1 MRNVIY
7 SCLSK
12 SDPYYVDYLR
22 IFEEEADNYKKQFK
36 IDGVL
41 SDVERKFMDFI
52 IKSYEVS
59 GETPSLDLFV
69 KMFSEYPVED
79 DLRIAEEIGINDFRV
94 YIFNLIDKRVNK
106 YIANRLDELNAKVKS
121 DGITDDI
128 AQEFTKLTSLSN
140 RNKAKDINIEIDS
153 KQEYDNKKLRPVGL
167 VTGIPEIDD
176 KIGGMSP
183 GTVTTIAGFTS
194 QYKCVSENERV
205 YTNRGLLTMKEIYNI
220 GVHSD
225 LMVQSEFGMRKLVA
239 VHDEGIKNS
248 YIVYIGGIPIETSPV
263 HRFRVLTDNGLEWVE
278 AQNLKC
284 GDRIV
289 QSLKEST
296 HDGLHDSSRFW
307 RLMGQ
312 LYGDGG
318 CINANSLISSGN
330 TIFLCGALENLK
342 FMDSESLFDEF
353 FSNYYLTIS
362 EPRKVGYK
370 KQFMLRASLNNAFRL
385 ELSKFVGKNS
395 KTKVF
400 PVELFSKDI
409 SCWKS
414 FILGLYET
422 DGCCGTNL
430 GFTMS
435 NKSFLLGVSRL
446 LSAMGISSCLYEVK
460 SSDSYHLAI
469 SGNRSKNRFNDII
482 SSCETKVSG
491 VKYLDESKDSS
502 KGFPTRDEFVAHRLT
517 YTRDDYKFFGSF
529 THKDRLTSFD
539 KIKKVCENYDEFRH
553 SEYFNEILD
562 AELTWNTVTDIEQS
576 ECYMYDL
583 TVEGSPTYCLNGYVT
598 HNTTMSLNIAHL
610 NAYELGYN
618 ICYLS
623 LETPKEDINWNLLSC
638 HSYSTKFQRYN
649 FVSHAKMRWGTMTA
663 DEEDFIFNEVEPDLK
678 NDYIDDEGNTRK
690 RGKVI
695 ILDESDFKTFSF
707 GEISSVIEKVD
718 DKLGGK
724 LDCVIVDYIQL
735 CKFSGQGVTYDANSQ
750 INSYVTF
757 FRRLAQ
763 NFKKEIK
770 EDGTEEVRQLTMIL
784 LAQINRSSWQ
794 KASRNDGRY
803 DITCLADAN
812 ELERGSAR
820 VFTTYTSEDLKARK
834 SAQVQILKNRAG
846 QTMYDPVTVYAD
858 GEAYVFMSEDGMNSS
873 FGGDGLA
880 SVESAFASMDDSF
893 DFL

>member
-79 DLRIAEEIGINDFRV
+79 DLRVAEEIGINDFRV

-205 YTNRGLLTMKEIYNI
+205 YTNRGLLTMKEIYHI

-239 VHDEGIKNS
+239 VHDEGVKNS
-248 YIVYIGGIPIETSPV
+248 YIIYIGGIPIETSPV
-263 HRFRVLTDNGLEWVE
+263 HRFRVLTDGGLEWVE

-284 GDRIV
+284 GDRVV
-289 QSLKEST
+289 QSLKYC
-296 HDGLHDSSRFW
+296 HHDSGGNAEHWKHEAELIARTRKEFDDNLFTESIVCWKAFIRELF
-307 RLMGQ
+307 RHIGYVIENGKTF
-312 LYGDGG
+312 LY
-318 CINANSLISSGN
+318 
-330 TIFLCGALENLK
+330 
-342 FMDSESLFDEF
+342 F
-353 FSNYYLTIS
+353 FSD
-362 EPRKVGYK
+362 
-370 KQFMLRASLNNAFRL
+370 
-385 ELSKFVGKNS
+385 
-395 KTKVF
+395 TKAY
-400 PVELFSKDI
+400 S
-409 SCWKS
+409 
-414 FILGLYET
+414 
-422 DGCCGTNL
+422 
-430 GFTMS
+430 
-435 NKSFLLGVSRL
+435 VSRL
-446 LSAMGISSCLYEVK
+446 LSAMGISTVFVNSKLFIKGSISLQRFIDVVGIHTYNEVVHFVRL
-460 SSDSYHLAI
+460 SELSDEYIRDNELVTI
-469 SGNRSKNRFNDII
+469 RNKDFD
-482 SSCETKVSG
+482 EY
-491 VKYLDESKDSS
+491 KY
-502 KGFPTRDEFVAHRLT
+502 
-517 YTRDDYKFFGSF
+517 
-529 THKDRLTSFD
+529 
-539 KIKKVCENYDEFRH
+539 
-553 SEYFNEILD
+553 

-583 TVEGSPTYCLNGYVT
+583 TVDGSPTYCLNGYVT

-678 NDYIDDEGNTRK
+678 NDYIDDDGNTRK

>member
-69 KMFSEYPVED
+69 KMFSDYPVED
-79 DLRIAEEIGINDFRV
+79 DLRVAEEIGINDFRV

-220 GVHSD
+220 GVHSG
-225 LMVQSEFGMRKLVA
+225 LMVQSEFGMRELVA
-239 VHDEGIKNS
+239 VHDEGVKNS
-248 YIVYIGGIPIETSPV
+248 YIIYIGGIPIETSPV

-289 QSLKEST
+289 QSLKKYT
-296 HDGLHDSSRFW
+296 HDGCRGNESYW
-307 RLMGQ
+307 VGK
-312 LYGDGG
+312 
-318 CINANSLISSGN
+318 AKLIAR
-330 TIFLCGALENLK
+330 TRECFDDTL
-342 FMDSESLFDEF
+342 FTESL
-353 FSNYYLTIS
+353 NCW
-362 EPRKVGYK
+362 K
-370 KQFMLRASLNNAFRL
+370 AFI
-385 ELSKFVGKNS
+385 G
-395 KTKVF
+395 
-400 PVELFSKDI
+400 ELFRHIGYVIRGGKT
-409 SCWKS
+409 
-414 FILGLYET
+414 FMY
-422 DGCCGTNL
+422 
-430 GFTMS
+430 
-435 NKSFLLGVSRL
+435 FLNDKKAYSVSRL
-446 LSAMGISSCLYEVK
+446 LSAIGISTVFVNSKLFIKGSVSLQHFINVVGADTYSEVANNL
-460 SSDSYHLAI
+460 SLSEMHDEDL
-469 SGNRSKNRFNDII
+469 GNSEFIPI
-482 SSCETKVSG
+482 
-491 VKYLDESKDSS
+491 SKD
-502 KGFPTRDEFVAHRLT
+502 DIYE
-517 YTRDDYKFFGSF
+517 FFGS
-529 THKDRLTSFD
+529 
-539 KIKKVCENYDEFRH
+539 
-553 SEYFNEILD
+553 
-562 AELTWNTVTDIEQS
+562 ELIWNTVTDIEQS

-583 TVEGSPTYCLNGYVT
+583 TVDGSPTYCLNGYVT

>member
-1 MRNVIY
+1 
-7 SCLSK
+7 
-12 SDPYYVDYLR
+12 VDYLR

-79 DLRIAEEIGINDFRV
+79 DLRVAEEIGINDFRV

-205 YTNRGLLTMKEIYNI
+205 YTNRGLLTMKEIYHI

-239 VHDEGIKNS
+239 VHDEGVKNS
-248 YIVYIGGIPIETSPV
+248 YIIYIGGIPIETSPV
-263 HRFRVLTDNGLEWVE
+263 HRFRVLTDGGLEWVE

-284 GDRIV
+284 GDRVV
-289 QSLKEST
+289 QSLKYC
-296 HDGLHDSSRFW
+296 HHDSGGNAEHWKHEAELIARTRKEFDDNLFTESIVCWKAFIRELF
-307 RLMGQ
+307 RHIGYVIENGKTF
-312 LYGDGG
+312 LY
-318 CINANSLISSGN
+318 
-330 TIFLCGALENLK
+330 
-342 FMDSESLFDEF
+342 F
-353 FSNYYLTIS
+353 FSD
-362 EPRKVGYK
+362 
-370 KQFMLRASLNNAFRL
+370 
-385 ELSKFVGKNS
+385 
-395 KTKVF
+395 TKAY
-400 PVELFSKDI
+400 S
-409 SCWKS
+409 
-414 FILGLYET
+414 
-422 DGCCGTNL
+422 
-430 GFTMS
+430 
-435 NKSFLLGVSRL
+435 VSRL
-446 LSAMGISSCLYEVK
+446 LSAMGISTVFVNSKLFIKGSISLQRFIDVVGIHTYNEVVHFVRL
-460 SSDSYHLAI
+460 SELSDEYIGDNELVTI
-469 SGNRSKNRFNDII
+469 RNKDFD
-482 SSCETKVSG
+482 EY
-491 VKYLDESKDSS
+491 KY
-502 KGFPTRDEFVAHRLT
+502 
-517 YTRDDYKFFGSF
+517 
-529 THKDRLTSFD
+529 
-539 KIKKVCENYDEFRH
+539 
-553 SEYFNEILD
+553 

-583 TVEGSPTYCLNGYVT
+583 TVDGSPTYCLNGYVT

>member
-79 DLRIAEEIGINDFRV
+79 DLRVAEEIGINDFRV

-289 QSLKEST
+289 QSLKKYT
-296 HDGLHDSSRFW
+296 HDG
-307 RLMGQ
+307 
-312 LYGDGG
+312 Y
-318 CINANSLISSGN
+318 
-330 TIFLCGALENLK
+330 CG
-342 FMDSESLFDEF
+342 SESYWEGKAKLIARTQECFDDTLFTEDLNCWKAF
-353 FSNYYLTIS
+353 IS
-362 EPRKVGYK
+362 ELFRHKGYVIKGGKTFMYFLNDK
-370 KQFMLRASLNNAFRL
+370 KAYS
-385 ELSKFVGKNS
+385 
-395 KTKVF
+395 
-400 PVELFSKDI
+400 
-409 SCWKS
+409 
-414 FILGLYET
+414 
-422 DGCCGTNL
+422 
-430 GFTMS
+430 
-435 NKSFLLGVSRL
+435 VSRL
-446 LSAMGISSCLYEVK
+446 LSAIGISTVFVNRKLFIKGSVSLQHFINVVGSDTYSEVANNL
-460 SSDSYHLAI
+460 SLSEMHDEDLGNSEFIPI
-469 SGNRSKNRFNDII
+469 S
-482 SSCETKVSG
+482 
-491 VKYLDESKDSS
+491 
-502 KGFPTRDEFVAHRLT
+502 
-517 YTRDDYKFFGSF
+517 RDDIYEFFGS
-529 THKDRLTSFD
+529 
-539 KIKKVCENYDEFRH
+539 
-553 SEYFNEILD
+553 
-562 AELTWNTVTDIEQS
+562 ELTWNVVTDIEQS

-583 TVEGSPTYCLNGYVT
+583 TVDGSPTYCLNGYVT

-663 DEEDFIFNEVEPDLK
+663 DEEDFIFNEVEPDFK

>member
-79 DLRIAEEIGINDFRV
+79 DLRVAEEIGINDFRV

-220 GVHSD
+220 GVHSG
-225 LMVQSEFGMRKLVA
+225 LMVQSEFGMRELVA
-239 VHDEGIKNS
+239 VHDEGVKNS
-248 YIVYIGGIPIETSPV
+248 YIIYIGGIPVETSPV

-284 GDRIV
+284 GDRVV
-289 QSLKEST
+289 QSLKYCH
-296 HDGLHDSSRFW
+296 HDG
-307 RLMGQ
+307 
-312 LYGDGG
+312 GG
-318 CINANSLISSGN
+318 NIEHWKHEAELIAR
-330 TIFLCGALENLK
+330 TRKEFDDNL
-342 FMDSESLFDEF
+342 FTESLVCWKAFIGELFRHIGYVIENGKTFMYF
-353 FSNYYLTIS
+353 FSD
-362 EPRKVGYK
+362 K
-370 KQFMLRASLNNAFRL
+370 KAYS
-385 ELSKFVGKNS
+385 
-395 KTKVF
+395 
-400 PVELFSKDI
+400 
-409 SCWKS
+409 
-414 FILGLYET
+414 
-422 DGCCGTNL
+422 
-430 GFTMS
+430 
-435 NKSFLLGVSRL
+435 VSRL
-446 LSAMGISSCLYEVK
+446 LSAMGISTVFVNSKLFIKGSVSLQRFIDVVGIHTYNEVVHFVRL
-460 SSDSYHLAI
+460 SELDDEYIGDNELVAI
-469 SGNRSKNRFNDII
+469 CNKDFD
-482 SSCETKVSG
+482 EY
-491 VKYLDESKDSS
+491 KY
-502 KGFPTRDEFVAHRLT
+502 
-517 YTRDDYKFFGSF
+517 
-529 THKDRLTSFD
+529 
-539 KIKKVCENYDEFRH
+539 
-553 SEYFNEILD
+553 

>member
-194 QYKCVSENERV
+194 QYKCVSESERV

-289 QSLKEST
+289 QSLKKST
-296 HDGLHDSSRFW
+296 HSGYRGNETYW
-307 RLMGQ
+307 VGK
-312 LYGDGG
+312 
-318 CINANSLISSGN
+318 AELIAR
-330 TIFLCGALENLK
+330 TQEYFDETL
-342 FMDSESLFDEF
+342 FTESLNCWTAF
-353 FSNYYLTIS
+353 IS
-362 EPRKVGYK
+362 ELFRHVGYVIKGGKTFMYFLNDK
-370 KQFMLRASLNNAFRL
+370 KAYS
-385 ELSKFVGKNS
+385 
-395 KTKVF
+395 
-400 PVELFSKDI
+400 
-409 SCWKS
+409 
-414 FILGLYET
+414 
-422 DGCCGTNL
+422 
-430 GFTMS
+430 
-435 NKSFLLGVSRL
+435 VSRL
-446 LSAMGISSCLYEVK
+446 LSALGISTVFVNSKLFIKGSVSLQHFINVVGADTYSEVANIR
-460 SSDSYHLAI
+460 SSSEMDDEDL
-469 SGNRSKNRFNDII
+469 GNSEFIPI
-482 SSCETKVSG
+482 
-491 VKYLDESKDSS
+491 SKD
-502 KGFPTRDEFVAHRLT
+502 DIYE
-517 YTRDDYKFFGSF
+517 FFGS
-529 THKDRLTSFD
+529 
-539 KIKKVCENYDEFRH
+539 
-553 SEYFNEILD
+553 
-562 AELTWNTVTDIEQS
+562 ELTWNTVTDIEQS

-583 TVEGSPTYCLNGYVT
+583 TVDGSPTYCLNGYVT

>member
-1 MRNVIY
+1 
-7 SCLSK
+7 
-12 SDPYYVDYLR
+12 
-22 IFEEEADNYKKQFK
+22 
-36 IDGVL
+36 
-41 SDVERKFMDFI
+41 
-52 IKSYEVS
+52 
-59 GETPSLDLFV
+59 
-69 KMFSEYPVED
+69 
-79 DLRIAEEIGINDFRV
+79 
-94 YIFNLIDKRVNK
+94 
-106 YIANRLDELNAKVKS
+106 
-121 DGITDDI
+121 
-128 AQEFTKLTSLSN
+128 
-140 RNKAKDINIEIDS
+140 
-153 KQEYDNKKLRPVGL
+153 
-167 VTGIPEIDD
+167 
-176 KIGGMSP
+176 MSP

-194 QYKCVSENERV
+194 QYK
-205 YTNRGLLTMKEIYNI
+205 
-220 GVHSD
+220 
-225 LMVQSEFGMRKLVA
+225 
-239 VHDEGIKNS
+239 
-248 YIVYIGGIPIETSPV
+248 
-263 HRFRVLTDNGLEWVE
+263 
-278 AQNLKC
+278 
-284 GDRIV
+284 
-289 QSLKEST
+289 
-296 HDGLHDSSRFW
+296 
-307 RLMGQ
+307 
-312 LYGDGG
+312 
-318 CINANSLISSGN
+318 
-330 TIFLCGALENLK
+330 
-342 FMDSESLFDEF
+342 
-353 FSNYYLTIS
+353 
-362 EPRKVGYK
+362 
-370 KQFMLRASLNNAFRL
+370 
-385 ELSKFVGKNS
+385 
-395 KTKVF
+395 
-400 PVELFSKDI
+400 
-409 SCWKS
+409 
-414 FILGLYET
+414 
-422 DGCCGTNL
+422 
-430 GFTMS
+430 
-435 NKSFLLGVSRL
+435 
-446 LSAMGISSCLYEVK
+446 
-460 SSDSYHLAI
+460 
-469 SGNRSKNRFNDII
+469 
-482 SSCETKVSG
+482 
-491 VKYLDESKDSS
+491 
-502 KGFPTRDEFVAHRLT
+502 
-517 YTRDDYKFFGSF
+517 
-529 THKDRLTSFD
+529 
-539 KIKKVCENYDEFRH
+539 
-553 SEYFNEILD
+553 
-562 AELTWNTVTDIEQS
+562 
-576 ECYMYDL
+576 
-583 TVEGSPTYCLNGYVT
+583 
-598 HNTTMSLNIAHL
+598 TTMSLNIAHL

>member
-79 DLRIAEEIGINDFRV
+79 DLRVAEEIGINDFRV

-225 LMVQSEFGMRKLVA
+225 LMVQSEYGMRKLVA
-239 VHDEGIKNS
+239 VHDEGVKNS
-248 YIVYIGGIPIETSPV
+248 YIIYIGGIPIETSPV

-284 GDRIV
+284 GDRVV
-289 QSLKEST
+289 QSLKYCH
-296 HDGLHDSSRFW
+296 HDG
-307 RLMGQ
+307 
-312 LYGDGG
+312 GG
-318 CINANSLISSGN
+318 NIEHWKHEAELIAR
-330 TIFLCGALENLK
+330 TRKEFDDNL
-342 FMDSESLFDEF
+342 FTESLVCW
-353 FSNYYLTIS
+353 
-362 EPRKVGYK
+362 K
-370 KQFMLRASLNNAFRL
+370 AFI
-385 ELSKFVGKNS
+385 G
-395 KTKVF
+395 
-400 PVELFSKDI
+400 ELFRHIGYVIKGG
-409 SCWKS
+409 KT
-414 FILGLYET
+414 FMY
-422 DGCCGTNL
+422 
-430 GFTMS
+430 
-435 NKSFLLGVSRL
+435 FLSDKKAYSVSRL
-446 LSAMGISSCLYEVK
+446 LSALGISTVFVNSKLFIKGSVSLQRFIDVVGIHTYNEVVHFVRL
-460 SSDSYHLAI
+460 SELDDEYIGDNELVAI
-469 SGNRSKNRFNDII
+469 CNKDFD
-482 SSCETKVSG
+482 EY
-491 VKYLDESKDSS
+491 KY
-502 KGFPTRDEFVAHRLT
+502 
-517 YTRDDYKFFGSF
+517 
-529 THKDRLTSFD
+529 
-539 KIKKVCENYDEFRH
+539 
-553 SEYFNEILD
+553 

>member
-239 VHDEGIKNS
+239 VHDEGVKNS
-248 YIVYIGGIPIETSPV
+248 YIIYIGGIPIETSPV

-289 QSLKEST
+289 QSLKKYT
-296 HDGLHDSSRFW
+296 HDGYRGNESYW
-307 RLMGQ
+307 VGK
-312 LYGDGG
+312 
-318 CINANSLISSGN
+318 AKLIAK
-330 TIFLCGALENLK
+330 TRECFDDTL
-342 FMDSESLFDEF
+342 FTESLNCWKAF
-353 FSNYYLTIS
+353 IS
-362 EPRKVGYK
+362 ELFRHIGYVIKGGKTFMYFLNDK
-370 KQFMLRASLNNAFRL
+370 KAYS
-385 ELSKFVGKNS
+385 
-395 KTKVF
+395 
-400 PVELFSKDI
+400 
-409 SCWKS
+409 
-414 FILGLYET
+414 
-422 DGCCGTNL
+422 
-430 GFTMS
+430 
-435 NKSFLLGVSRL
+435 VSRL
-446 LSAMGISSCLYEVK
+446 LSAIGISTVFVNSKLFIKGSVSLQHFINVVGLDTYSEVANNL
-460 SSDSYHLAI
+460 SLSEMNDEDL
-469 SGNRSKNRFNDII
+469 GNSEFIPI
-482 SSCETKVSG
+482 
-491 VKYLDESKDSS
+491 SKD
-502 KGFPTRDEFVAHRLT
+502 DIYE
-517 YTRDDYKFFGSF
+517 FFGS
-529 THKDRLTSFD
+529 
-539 KIKKVCENYDEFRH
+539 
-553 SEYFNEILD
+553 
-562 AELTWNTVTDIEQS
+562 ELTWNTVTDIEQS

-583 TVEGSPTYCLNGYVT
+583 TVDGSPTYCLNGYVT

>member
-22 IFEEEADNYKKQFK
+22 IFEEEADNYERQFK

-79 DLRIAEEIGINDFRV
+79 DLRVAEEIGINDFRV

-263 HRFRVLTDNGLEWVE
+263 HRFRVLTDDGLEWVE

-284 GDRIV
+284 GDRVV
-289 QSLKEST
+289 QSLKYC
-296 HDGLHDSSRFW
+296 HHDS
-307 RLMGQ
+307 
-312 LYGDGG
+312 GG
-318 CINANSLISSGN
+318 NAEHWKHEAELIAR
-330 TIFLCGALENLK
+330 TRKEFDDNL
-342 FMDSESLFDEF
+342 FTESLVCWKAFIGELFRHIGYVIENGKTFLYF
-353 FSNYYLTIS
+353 FSD
-362 EPRKVGYK
+362 
-370 KQFMLRASLNNAFRL
+370 
-385 ELSKFVGKNS
+385 
-395 KTKVF
+395 TKAY
-400 PVELFSKDI
+400 S
-409 SCWKS
+409 
-414 FILGLYET
+414 
-422 DGCCGTNL
+422 
-430 GFTMS
+430 
-435 NKSFLLGVSRL
+435 VSRL
-446 LSAMGISSCLYEVK
+446 LSAMGISTVFVNSKLFIKGSISLQRFIDVVGIHTYNEVVHFVRL
-460 SSDSYHLAI
+460 SELGDEYIGDNELVAI
-469 SGNRSKNRFNDII
+469 RNKDFD
-482 SSCETKVSG
+482 EY
-491 VKYLDESKDSS
+491 KY
-502 KGFPTRDEFVAHRLT
+502 
-517 YTRDDYKFFGSF
+517 
-529 THKDRLTSFD
+529 
-539 KIKKVCENYDEFRH
+539 
-553 SEYFNEILD
+553 

>member
-1 MRNVIY
+1 
-7 SCLSK
+7 
-12 SDPYYVDYLR
+12 VDYLR

-79 DLRIAEEIGINDFRV
+79 DLRVAEEIGINDFRV

-225 LMVQSEFGMRKLVA
+225 LMVQSEYGMRKLVA
-239 VHDEGIKNS
+239 VHDEGVKNS
-248 YIVYIGGIPIETSPV
+248 YIIYIGGIPIETSPV
-263 HRFRVLTDNGLEWVE
+263 HRFRVLTDSGLEWVE

-284 GDRIV
+284 GDRVV
-289 QSLKEST
+289 QSLKYCH
-296 HDGLHDSSRFW
+296 HDG
-307 RLMGQ
+307 
-312 LYGDGG
+312 GG
-318 CINANSLISSGN
+318 NAEHWKHEAELIAR
-330 TIFLCGALENLK
+330 TRKEFDDNL
-342 FMDSESLFDEF
+342 FTESLVCW
-353 FSNYYLTIS
+353 
-362 EPRKVGYK
+362 K
-370 KQFMLRASLNNAFRL
+370 AFIR
-385 ELSKFVGKNS
+385 
-395 KTKVF
+395 
-400 PVELFSKDI
+400 ELFRHIGYVVENGKTFMYFFCDTKAYS
-409 SCWKS
+409 
-414 FILGLYET
+414 
-422 DGCCGTNL
+422 
-430 GFTMS
+430 
-435 NKSFLLGVSRL
+435 VSRL
-446 LSAMGISSCLYEVK
+446 LSAMGVSTVFVNSKLFIKGSVSLQRFIDVVGIHTYNEVVHFVRL
-460 SSDSYHLAI
+460 SELDDEYIGDNELVAI
-469 SGNRSKNRFNDII
+469 RNKDFD
-482 SSCETKVSG
+482 EYVS
-491 VKYLDESKDSS
+491 
-502 KGFPTRDEFVAHRLT
+502 
-517 YTRDDYKFFGSF
+517 
-529 THKDRLTSFD
+529 
-539 KIKKVCENYDEFRH
+539 
-553 SEYFNEILD
+553 

-583 TVEGSPTYCLNGYVT
+583 TVDGSPTYCLNGYVT

-663 DEEDFIFNEVEPDLK
+663 DEEDFIFNEVEPDFK

-707 GEISSVIEKVD
+707 GEISS
-718 DKLGGK
+718 DK
-724 LDCVIVDYIQL
+724 
-735 CKFSGQGVTYDANSQ
+735 
-750 INSYVTF
+750 
-757 FRRLAQ
+757 
-763 NFKKEIK
+763 
-770 EDGTEEVRQLTMIL
+770 
-784 LAQINRSSWQ
+784 
-794 KASRNDGRY
+794 
-803 DITCLADAN
+803 
-812 ELERGSAR
+812 
-820 VFTTYTSEDLKARK
+820 
-834 SAQVQILKNRAG
+834 
-846 QTMYDPVTVYAD
+846 
-858 GEAYVFMSEDGMNSS
+858 
-873 FGGDGLA
+873 
-880 SVESAFASMDDSF
+880 
-893 DFL
+893 

>member
-79 DLRIAEEIGINDFRV
+79 DLRVAEEIGINDFRV

-225 LMVQSEFGMRKLVA
+225 LMVQSEFGMRELVA
-239 VHDEGIKNS
+239 VHDEGVKNS
-248 YIVYIGGIPIETSPV
+248 YIIYIGGIPVETSPV

-284 GDRIV
+284 GDRVV
-289 QSLKEST
+289 QSLKYCH
-296 HDGLHDSSRFW
+296 HDG
-307 RLMGQ
+307 
-312 LYGDGG
+312 GG
-318 CINANSLISSGN
+318 NIEHWKHEAELIAR
-330 TIFLCGALENLK
+330 TRKEFDDNL
-342 FMDSESLFDEF
+342 FTESLVCW
-353 FSNYYLTIS
+353 
-362 EPRKVGYK
+362 K
-370 KQFMLRASLNNAFRL
+370 AFI
-385 ELSKFVGKNS
+385 G
-395 KTKVF
+395 
-400 PVELFSKDI
+400 ELFRHIGYVIKGG
-409 SCWKS
+409 KT
-414 FILGLYET
+414 FMY
-422 DGCCGTNL
+422 
-430 GFTMS
+430 
-435 NKSFLLGVSRL
+435 FLSDKKAYSVSRL
-446 LSAMGISSCLYEVK
+446 LSALGISTVFVNSKLFIKGSVSLQRFIDVVGIHTYNEVVHFVRLSELDDK
-460 SSDSYHLAI
+460 YIGDNELVAI
-469 SGNRSKNRFNDII
+469 RNKDFD
-482 SSCETKVSG
+482 EY
-491 VKYLDESKDSS
+491 KY
-502 KGFPTRDEFVAHRLT
+502 
-517 YTRDDYKFFGSF
+517 
-529 THKDRLTSFD
+529 
-539 KIKKVCENYDEFRH
+539 
-553 SEYFNEILD
+553 

-678 NDYIDDEGNTRK
+678 NDYIDDDGNTRK

>member
-79 DLRIAEEIGINDFRV
+79 DLRVAEEIGINDFRV

-106 YIANRLDELNAKVKS
+106 YIANRLDDLNAKVKS

-239 VHDEGIKNS
+239 VHDEGVKNS
-248 YIVYIGGIPIETSPV
+248 YIIYIGGIPIETSPV
-263 HRFRVLTDNGLEWVE
+263 HRFRVLTDDGLEWVE

-284 GDRIV
+284 GDRVV
-289 QSLKEST
+289 QSLKYC
-296 HDGLHDSSRFW
+296 HHDS
-307 RLMGQ
+307 
-312 LYGDGG
+312 GG
-318 CINANSLISSGN
+318 NAEHWKHEAELIAR
-330 TIFLCGALENLK
+330 TRKEFDDNL
-342 FMDSESLFDEF
+342 FTESLVCWKAFIGELFRHIGYVIENGKTFLYF
-353 FSNYYLTIS
+353 FSD
-362 EPRKVGYK
+362 
-370 KQFMLRASLNNAFRL
+370 
-385 ELSKFVGKNS
+385 
-395 KTKVF
+395 TKAY
-400 PVELFSKDI
+400 S
-409 SCWKS
+409 
-414 FILGLYET
+414 
-422 DGCCGTNL
+422 
-430 GFTMS
+430 
-435 NKSFLLGVSRL
+435 VSRL
-446 LSAMGISSCLYEVK
+446 LSAMGISTVFVNSKLFIKGSISLQRFIDVVGIHTYNEVVHFVRL
-460 SSDSYHLAI
+460 SELGDEYIGDNELVAI
-469 SGNRSKNRFNDII
+469 RNKDFD
-482 SSCETKVSG
+482 EY
-491 VKYLDESKDSS
+491 KY
-502 KGFPTRDEFVAHRLT
+502 
-517 YTRDDYKFFGSF
+517 
-529 THKDRLTSFD
+529 
-539 KIKKVCENYDEFRH
+539 
-553 SEYFNEILD
+553 

>member
-79 DLRIAEEIGINDFRV
+79 DLRVAEEIGINDFRV

-205 YTNRGLLTMKEIYNI
+205 YTNRGLLTMKEIYHI

-239 VHDEGIKNS
+239 VHDEGVKNS
-248 YIVYIGGIPIETSPV
+248 YIIYIGGIPIETSPV
-263 HRFRVLTDNGLEWVE
+263 HRFRVLTDGGLEWVE

-284 GDRIV
+284 GDRVV
-289 QSLKEST
+289 QSLKYC
-296 HDGLHDSSRFW
+296 HHDSGGNAEHWKHEAELIARTRKEFDDNLFTESIVCWKAFIRELF
-307 RLMGQ
+307 RHIGYVIENGKTF
-312 LYGDGG
+312 LY
-318 CINANSLISSGN
+318 
-330 TIFLCGALENLK
+330 
-342 FMDSESLFDEF
+342 F
-353 FSNYYLTIS
+353 FSD
-362 EPRKVGYK
+362 
-370 KQFMLRASLNNAFRL
+370 
-385 ELSKFVGKNS
+385 
-395 KTKVF
+395 TKAY
-400 PVELFSKDI
+400 S
-409 SCWKS
+409 
-414 FILGLYET
+414 
-422 DGCCGTNL
+422 
-430 GFTMS
+430 
-435 NKSFLLGVSRL
+435 VSRL
-446 LSAMGISSCLYEVK
+446 LSAMGISTVFVNSKLFIKGSISLQRFIDVVGIHTYNEVVHFVRL
-460 SSDSYHLAI
+460 SELSDEYIGDNELVTI
-469 SGNRSKNRFNDII
+469 RNKDFD
-482 SSCETKVSG
+482 EY
-491 VKYLDESKDSS
+491 KY
-502 KGFPTRDEFVAHRLT
+502 
-517 YTRDDYKFFGSF
+517 
-529 THKDRLTSFD
+529 
-539 KIKKVCENYDEFRH
+539 
-553 SEYFNEILD
+553 

-583 TVEGSPTYCLNGYVT
+583 TVDGSPTYCLNGYVT

-846 QTMYDPVTVYAD
+846 QTMYDPVSVYAD

>member
-79 DLRIAEEIGINDFRV
+79 DLRVAEEIGINDFRV

-284 GDRIV
+284 GDRVV
-289 QSLKEST
+289 QSLKYC
-296 HDGLHDSSRFW
+296 HHDS
-307 RLMGQ
+307 
-312 LYGDGG
+312 GG
-318 CINANSLISSGN
+318 NAEHWKHEAELIAR
-330 TIFLCGALENLK
+330 TRKEFDDNL
-342 FMDSESLFDEF
+342 FTESLVCWKAFIGELFRHIGYVIENGKTFLYF
-353 FSNYYLTIS
+353 FSD
-362 EPRKVGYK
+362 
-370 KQFMLRASLNNAFRL
+370 
-385 ELSKFVGKNS
+385 
-395 KTKVF
+395 TKAY
-400 PVELFSKDI
+400 S
-409 SCWKS
+409 
-414 FILGLYET
+414 
-422 DGCCGTNL
+422 
-430 GFTMS
+430 
-435 NKSFLLGVSRL
+435 VSRL
-446 LSAMGISSCLYEVK
+446 LSAMGISTVFVNSKLFIKGSVSLQRFIDVVGIHTYNEVVHFVRL
-460 SSDSYHLAI
+460 SELDDEYIGDNELVAI
-469 SGNRSKNRFNDII
+469 CNKDF
-482 SSCETKVSG
+482 
-491 VKYLDESKDSS
+491 DE
-502 KGFPTRDEFVAHRLT
+502 
-517 YTRDDYKFFGSF
+517 YK
-529 THKDRLTSFD
+529 H
-539 KIKKVCENYDEFRH
+539 
-553 SEYFNEILD
+553 
-562 AELTWNTVTDIEQS
+562 AELTWNIVTDIEQS

-583 TVEGSPTYCLNGYVT
+583 TVDGSPTYCLNGYVT

>member
-79 DLRIAEEIGINDFRV
+79 DLRVAEEIGINDFRV

-225 LMVQSEFGMRKLVA
+225 LMVQSEFGFSKLVA
-239 VHDEGIKNS
+239 VHDEGIKKS
-248 YIVYIGGIPIETSPV
+248 YIIYIGGIPIETSPV

-284 GDRIV
+284 GDRVV
-289 QSLKEST
+289 QSLKYCY
-296 HDGLHDSSRFW
+296 HDG
-307 RLMGQ
+307 G
-312 LYGDGG
+312 
-318 CINANSLISSGN
+318 GN
-330 TIFLCGALENLK
+330 TEHWKHEAELIARTRKEFDDNL
-342 FMDSESLFDEF
+342 FTESLVCWKAFIGELFRHIGYVIENGKTFMYF
-353 FSNYYLTIS
+353 FSD
-362 EPRKVGYK
+362 
-370 KQFMLRASLNNAFRL
+370 
-385 ELSKFVGKNS
+385 
-395 KTKVF
+395 TKAY
-400 PVELFSKDI
+400 S
-409 SCWKS
+409 
-414 FILGLYET
+414 
-422 DGCCGTNL
+422 
-430 GFTMS
+430 
-435 NKSFLLGVSRL
+435 VSRL
-446 LSAMGISSCLYEVK
+446 LSAMGISTVFVNSKLFIKGSVSLQRFIDVVGIHTYNEVVHFVRL
-460 SSDSYHLAI
+460 SELDDEYIGDNELVAI
-469 SGNRSKNRFNDII
+469 CNKDF
-482 SSCETKVSG
+482 
-491 VKYLDESKDSS
+491 DE
-502 KGFPTRDEFVAHRLT
+502 
-517 YTRDDYKFFGSF
+517 YK
-529 THKDRLTSFD
+529 H
-539 KIKKVCENYDEFRH
+539 
-553 SEYFNEILD
+553 
-562 AELTWNTVTDIEQS
+562 AELTWNIVTDIEQS

>member
-79 DLRIAEEIGINDFRV
+79 DLRVAEEIGINDFRV

-153 KQEYDNKKLRPVGL
+153 KQEYDIKKLRPVGL

-225 LMVQSEFGMRKLVA
+225 LMVQSEYGMRKLVA
-239 VHDEGIKNS
+239 VHDEGVKNS
-248 YIVYIGGIPIETSPV
+248 YIIYIGGIPIEPSPV
-263 HRFRVLTDNGLEWVE
+263 HRFRVLTDSGLEWVE

-284 GDRIV
+284 GDRVV
-289 QSLKEST
+289 QSLKYCH
-296 HDGLHDSSRFW
+296 HDG
-307 RLMGQ
+307 
-312 LYGDGG
+312 GG
-318 CINANSLISSGN
+318 NAEHWKHEAELIAR
-330 TIFLCGALENLK
+330 TRKEFDDNL
-342 FMDSESLFDEF
+342 FTESLVCWKAFIRELFRHIGYVIENGKTFMYF
-353 FSNYYLTIS
+353 FSD
-362 EPRKVGYK
+362 
-370 KQFMLRASLNNAFRL
+370 
-385 ELSKFVGKNS
+385 
-395 KTKVF
+395 TKAY
-400 PVELFSKDI
+400 S
-409 SCWKS
+409 
-414 FILGLYET
+414 
-422 DGCCGTNL
+422 
-430 GFTMS
+430 
-435 NKSFLLGVSRL
+435 VSRL
-446 LSAMGISSCLYEVK
+446 LSALGISTVFVNSKLFIKGSVSLQRFIDVVGIHTYNEVVHFVRL
-460 SSDSYHLAI
+460 SELDDEYIGDNELVAI
-469 SGNRSKNRFNDII
+469 CNKDFD
-482 SSCETKVSG
+482 EYVS
-491 VKYLDESKDSS
+491 
-502 KGFPTRDEFVAHRLT
+502 
-517 YTRDDYKFFGSF
+517 
-529 THKDRLTSFD
+529 
-539 KIKKVCENYDEFRH
+539 
-553 SEYFNEILD
+553 

-663 DEEDFIFNEVEPDLK
+663 DEEDFIFNEVEPDFK

>member
-79 DLRIAEEIGINDFRV
+79 DLRVAEEIGINDFRV

-225 LMVQSEFGMRKLVA
+225 LMVQSEYGMRKLVA
-239 VHDEGIKNS
+239 VHDEGVKNS
-248 YIVYIGGIPIETSPV
+248 YIIYIGGIPIETSPV
-263 HRFRVLTDNGLEWVE
+263 HRFRVLTDSGLEWVE

-284 GDRIV
+284 GDRVV
-289 QSLKEST
+289 QSLKYC
-296 HDGLHDSSRFW
+296 HH
-307 RLMGQ
+307 
-312 LYGDGG
+312 GG
-318 CINANSLISSGN
+318 GGNAEHWKQEAELIAR
-330 TIFLCGALENLK
+330 TRKEFDDNL
-342 FMDSESLFDEF
+342 FTESLVCWKAFIRELFRHIGYFIENGKTFMYF
-353 FSNYYLTIS
+353 FSD
-362 EPRKVGYK
+362 
-370 KQFMLRASLNNAFRL
+370 
-385 ELSKFVGKNS
+385 
-395 KTKVF
+395 TKAY
-400 PVELFSKDI
+400 S
-409 SCWKS
+409 
-414 FILGLYET
+414 
-422 DGCCGTNL
+422 
-430 GFTMS
+430 
-435 NKSFLLGVSRL
+435 VSRL
-446 LSAMGISSCLYEVK
+446 LSAMGISTVFVNSKLFIKGSVSLQRFIDVVGIHTYNEVVHFVRL
-460 SSDSYHLAI
+460 SELDDEYIGDNELVAI
-469 SGNRSKNRFNDII
+469 CNKDFD
-482 SSCETKVSG
+482 EY
-491 VKYLDESKDSS
+491 KY
-502 KGFPTRDEFVAHRLT
+502 
-517 YTRDDYKFFGSF
+517 
-529 THKDRLTSFD
+529 
-539 KIKKVCENYDEFRH
+539 
-553 SEYFNEILD
+553 

>member
-239 VHDEGIKNS
+239 VHDEGVKNS

-289 QSLKEST
+289 QSLKKYT
-296 HDGLHDSSRFW
+296 HDGCRGYESYW
-307 RLMGQ
+307 VGK
-312 LYGDGG
+312 
-318 CINANSLISSGN
+318 ANLIAK
-330 TIFLCGALENLK
+330 TREDFDDTL
-342 FMDSESLFDEF
+342 FTESLNCWKVF
-353 FSNYYLTIS
+353 IS
-362 EPRKVGYK
+362 ELFRHIGYVIKGGKTFMYFLNDK
-370 KQFMLRASLNNAFRL
+370 KAYS
-385 ELSKFVGKNS
+385 
-395 KTKVF
+395 
-400 PVELFSKDI
+400 
-409 SCWKS
+409 
-414 FILGLYET
+414 
-422 DGCCGTNL
+422 
-430 GFTMS
+430 
-435 NKSFLLGVSRL
+435 VSRL
-446 LSAMGISSCLYEVK
+446 LSAIGISTVFVNSKLFIKGSVSLQHFINIVGVDTYSEVANNL
-460 SSDSYHLAI
+460 SLSEMHDEDL
-469 SGNRSKNRFNDII
+469 GNNEFIPI
-482 SSCETKVSG
+482 
-491 VKYLDESKDSS
+491 SKD
-502 KGFPTRDEFVAHRLT
+502 DIYE
-517 YTRDDYKFFGSF
+517 FFG
-529 THKDRLTSFD
+529 
-539 KIKKVCENYDEFRH
+539 
-553 SEYFNEILD
+553 

-583 TVEGSPTYCLNGYVT
+583 TVDGSPTYCLNGYVT

>member
-239 VHDEGIKNS
+239 VYDEGIKNS

-284 GDRIV
+284 GDRVV
-289 QSLKEST
+289 QSLKYCH
-296 HDGLHDSSRFW
+296 HDG
-307 RLMGQ
+307 
-312 LYGDGG
+312 GG
-318 CINANSLISSGN
+318 NAEHWKHEAELIAR
-330 TIFLCGALENLK
+330 TRKEFDDNL
-342 FMDSESLFDEF
+342 FMESLVCWKAFIRELFRHIGYVIENGKTFMYF
-353 FSNYYLTIS
+353 FSD
-362 EPRKVGYK
+362 
-370 KQFMLRASLNNAFRL
+370 
-385 ELSKFVGKNS
+385 
-395 KTKVF
+395 TKAY
-400 PVELFSKDI
+400 S
-409 SCWKS
+409 
-414 FILGLYET
+414 
-422 DGCCGTNL
+422 
-430 GFTMS
+430 
-435 NKSFLLGVSRL
+435 VSRL
-446 LSAMGISSCLYEVK
+446 LSAMGISTVFVNSKLFIKGSVSLQRFIDVVGIHTYNEVV
-460 SSDSYHLAI
+460 H
-469 SGNRSKNRFNDII
+469 
-482 SSCETKVSG
+482 
-491 VKYLDESKDSS
+491 
-502 KGFPTRDEFVAHRLT
+502 FVRL
-517 YTRDDYKFFGSF
+517 SE
-529 THKDRLTSFD
+529 L
-539 KIKKVCENYDEFRH
+539 YDEYIGDNELVAICNKDFD
-553 SEYFNEILD
+553 EYKY

>member
-79 DLRIAEEIGINDFRV
+79 DLRVAEEIGINDFRV

-167 VTGIPEIDD
+167 VTGITEIDD

-225 LMVQSEFGMRKLVA
+225 LMVQSEYGMRKLVA
-239 VHDEGIKNS
+239 VHDEGVKNS
-248 YIVYIGGIPIETSPV
+248 YIIYIGGIPIETSPV

-284 GDRIV
+284 GDRVV
-289 QSLKEST
+289 QSLKYCH
-296 HDGLHDSSRFW
+296 HDG
-307 RLMGQ
+307 
-312 LYGDGG
+312 GG
-318 CINANSLISSGN
+318 NIEHWKHEAELIAR
-330 TIFLCGALENLK
+330 TRKEFDDNL
-342 FMDSESLFDEF
+342 FTESLVCW
-353 FSNYYLTIS
+353 
-362 EPRKVGYK
+362 K
-370 KQFMLRASLNNAFRL
+370 AFI
-385 ELSKFVGKNS
+385 G
-395 KTKVF
+395 
-400 PVELFSKDI
+400 ELFRHIGYVIKGG
-409 SCWKS
+409 KT
-414 FILGLYET
+414 FMY
-422 DGCCGTNL
+422 
-430 GFTMS
+430 
-435 NKSFLLGVSRL
+435 FLSDKKAYSVSRL
-446 LSAMGISSCLYEVK
+446 LSALGISTVFVNSKLFIKGSVSLQRFIDVVGIHTYNEVVHFVRL
-460 SSDSYHLAI
+460 SELDDEYIGDNELVAI
-469 SGNRSKNRFNDII
+469 CNKDFD
-482 SSCETKVSG
+482 EY
-491 VKYLDESKDSS
+491 KY
-502 KGFPTRDEFVAHRLT
+502 
-517 YTRDDYKFFGSF
+517 
-529 THKDRLTSFD
+529 
-539 KIKKVCENYDEFRH
+539 
-553 SEYFNEILD
+553 

-638 HSYSTKFQRYN
+638 HSYSTKFHRYN

>member
-205 YTNRGLLTMKEIYNI
+205 YTNRGLLTMKEIYSI

-225 LMVQSEFGMRKLVA
+225 LMVQSEFGMSKLVA
-239 VHDEGIKNS
+239 VHDEGVKNS
-248 YIVYIGGIPIETSPV
+248 YIIYIGGIPIETSPV
-263 HRFRVLTDNGLEWVE
+263 HRFRVLTDDGLEWVE

-284 GDRIV
+284 GDRVV
-289 QSLKEST
+289 QSLKYCH
-296 HDGLHDSSRFW
+296 HDG
-307 RLMGQ
+307 
-312 LYGDGG
+312 GG
-318 CINANSLISSGN
+318 NIEHWKHEAELIAR
-330 TIFLCGALENLK
+330 TRKEFDDNL
-342 FMDSESLFDEF
+342 FTESLVCW
-353 FSNYYLTIS
+353 
-362 EPRKVGYK
+362 K
-370 KQFMLRASLNNAFRL
+370 AFIR
-385 ELSKFVGKNS
+385 
-395 KTKVF
+395 
-400 PVELFSKDI
+400 ELFRHIGYIIENGKT
-409 SCWKS
+409 
-414 FILGLYET
+414 FMY
-422 DGCCGTNL
+422 
-430 GFTMS
+430 
-435 NKSFLLGVSRL
+435 FLNDKKAYSVSRL
-446 LSAMGISSCLYEVK
+446 LSAMGISTVFVNSKLFIKGSVSLQHFIDVVGADTYSEVVDFVRL
-460 SSDSYHLAI
+460 SELDDEYLGDSEFI
-469 SGNRSKNRFNDII
+469 PI
-482 SSCETKVSG
+482 
-491 VKYLDESKDSS
+491 SKDD
-502 KGFPTRDEFVAHRLT
+502 FDEYV
-517 YTRDDYKFFGSF
+517 
-529 THKDRLTSFD
+529 
-539 KIKKVCENYDEFRH
+539 N
-553 SEYFNEILD
+553 

-583 TVEGSPTYCLNGYVT
+583 TVDGSSTYCLNGYVT

-663 DEEDFIFNEVEPDLK
+663 GEEDFIFNEVEPDLK
-678 NDYIDDEGNTRK
+678 NDYIDDEGNIRK

>member
-79 DLRIAEEIGINDFRV
+79 DLRVAEEIGINDFRV

-153 KQEYDNKKLRPVGL
+153 KQEYDIKKLRPVGL

-225 LMVQSEFGMRKLVA
+225 LMVQSEYGMRKLVA
-239 VHDEGIKNS
+239 VHDEGVKNS
-248 YIVYIGGIPIETSPV
+248 YIIYIGGIPIETSPV
-263 HRFRVLTDNGLEWVE
+263 HRFRVLTDSGLEWVE

-284 GDRIV
+284 GDRVV
-289 QSLKEST
+289 QSLKYCH
-296 HDGLHDSSRFW
+296 HDG
-307 RLMGQ
+307 
-312 LYGDGG
+312 GG
-318 CINANSLISSGN
+318 NAEHWKHEAELIAR
-330 TIFLCGALENLK
+330 TRKEFDDNL
-342 FMDSESLFDEF
+342 FTESLVCWKAFIRELFRHIGYVIENGKTFMYF
-353 FSNYYLTIS
+353 FSD
-362 EPRKVGYK
+362 
-370 KQFMLRASLNNAFRL
+370 
-385 ELSKFVGKNS
+385 
-395 KTKVF
+395 TKAY
-400 PVELFSKDI
+400 S
-409 SCWKS
+409 
-414 FILGLYET
+414 
-422 DGCCGTNL
+422 
-430 GFTMS
+430 
-435 NKSFLLGVSRL
+435 VSRL
-446 LSAMGISSCLYEVK
+446 LSALGISTVFVNSKLFIKGSVSLQRFIDVVGIHTYNEVVHFVRL
-460 SSDSYHLAI
+460 SELDDEYIGDNELVAI
-469 SGNRSKNRFNDII
+469 CNKDFD
-482 SSCETKVSG
+482 EYVS
-491 VKYLDESKDSS
+491 
-502 KGFPTRDEFVAHRLT
+502 
-517 YTRDDYKFFGSF
+517 
-529 THKDRLTSFD
+529 
-539 KIKKVCENYDEFRH
+539 
-553 SEYFNEILD
+553 

-663 DEEDFIFNEVEPDLK
+663 DEEDFIFNEVEPDFK

>member
-79 DLRIAEEIGINDFRV
+79 DLRVAEEIGINDFRV

-220 GVHSD
+220 GVRSD

-239 VHDEGIKNS
+239 VHDEGVKNS
-248 YIVYIGGIPIETSPV
+248 YIIYIGGIPIETSPV

-284 GDRIV
+284 GDRVV
-289 QSLKEST
+289 QSLKYCH
-296 HDGLHDSSRFW
+296 HDG
-307 RLMGQ
+307 
-312 LYGDGG
+312 GG
-318 CINANSLISSGN
+318 NVEHWKHEAELIARTRKEFDDNLFTVSLVCWKAFIRELFRHIGYV
-330 TIFLCGALENLK
+330 IENGK
-342 FMDSESLFDEF
+342 TFMYF
-353 FSNYYLTIS
+353 FSD
-362 EPRKVGYK
+362 
-370 KQFMLRASLNNAFRL
+370 
-385 ELSKFVGKNS
+385 
-395 KTKVF
+395 TKAY
-400 PVELFSKDI
+400 S
-409 SCWKS
+409 
-414 FILGLYET
+414 
-422 DGCCGTNL
+422 
-430 GFTMS
+430 
-435 NKSFLLGVSRL
+435 VSRL
-446 LSAMGISSCLYEVK
+446 LSALRISTVFVNSKLFIKGSVSLQRFIDVVGIHTYNEVVHFVRL
-460 SSDSYHLAI
+460 SELDDEYIGDNELVAI
-469 SGNRSKNRFNDII
+469 CNKDFD
-482 SSCETKVSG
+482 EYVS
-491 VKYLDESKDSS
+491 
-502 KGFPTRDEFVAHRLT
+502 
-517 YTRDDYKFFGSF
+517 
-529 THKDRLTSFD
+529 
-539 KIKKVCENYDEFRH
+539 
-553 SEYFNEILD
+553 

>member
-79 DLRIAEEIGINDFRV
+79 DLRVAEEIGINDFRV

-220 GVHSD
+220 GVRSD

-239 VHDEGIKNS
+239 VHDEGVKNS
-248 YIVYIGGIPIETSPV
+248 YIIYIGGIPIETSPV

-284 GDRIV
+284 GDRVV
-289 QSLKEST
+289 QSLKYCH
-296 HDGLHDSSRFW
+296 HDG
-307 RLMGQ
+307 
-312 LYGDGG
+312 GG
-318 CINANSLISSGN
+318 NIEHWKHEAELIARTRKEFDDNLFTVSLVCWKAFIRELFRHIGYV
-330 TIFLCGALENLK
+330 IENGK
-342 FMDSESLFDEF
+342 TFMYF
-353 FSNYYLTIS
+353 FSD
-362 EPRKVGYK
+362 
-370 KQFMLRASLNNAFRL
+370 
-385 ELSKFVGKNS
+385 
-395 KTKVF
+395 TKAY
-400 PVELFSKDI
+400 S
-409 SCWKS
+409 
-414 FILGLYET
+414 
-422 DGCCGTNL
+422 
-430 GFTMS
+430 
-435 NKSFLLGVSRL
+435 VSRL
-446 LSAMGISSCLYEVK
+446 LSALGISTVFVNSKLFIKGSVSLQRFIDVVGIHTYNEVVHFVRL
-460 SSDSYHLAI
+460 SELDDEYIGDNELVAI
-469 SGNRSKNRFNDII
+469 CNKDFD
-482 SSCETKVSG
+482 EYVS
-491 VKYLDESKDSS
+491 
-502 KGFPTRDEFVAHRLT
+502 
-517 YTRDDYKFFGSF
+517 
-529 THKDRLTSFD
+529 
-539 KIKKVCENYDEFRH
+539 
-553 SEYFNEILD
+553 

-663 DEEDFIFNEVEPDLK
+663 DEEDFIFNEVEPDFK

>member
-248 YIVYIGGIPIETSPV
+248 YIIYIGGIPIETSPV

-284 GDRIV
+284 GDRVV
-289 QSLKEST
+289 QSLKYC
-296 HDGLHDSSRFW
+296 HHDS
-307 RLMGQ
+307 
-312 LYGDGG
+312 GG
-318 CINANSLISSGN
+318 NAEHWKHEAELIAR
-330 TIFLCGALENLK
+330 TRKEFDDNL
-342 FMDSESLFDEF
+342 FTESLVCWKAFIRELFRHIGYVIENGKTFLYF
-353 FSNYYLTIS
+353 FSD
-362 EPRKVGYK
+362 
-370 KQFMLRASLNNAFRL
+370 
-385 ELSKFVGKNS
+385 
-395 KTKVF
+395 TKAY
-400 PVELFSKDI
+400 S
-409 SCWKS
+409 
-414 FILGLYET
+414 
-422 DGCCGTNL
+422 
-430 GFTMS
+430 
-435 NKSFLLGVSRL
+435 VSRL
-446 LSAMGISSCLYEVK
+446 LSAMGISTVFVNSKLFIKGSISLQRFIDVVGIHTYNEVVHFVRLSELDDEYIGDNELVTIRNK
-460 SSDSYHLAI
+460 DFDEY
-469 SGNRSKNRFNDII
+469 
-482 SSCETKVSG
+482 
-491 VKYLDESKDSS
+491 KY
-502 KGFPTRDEFVAHRLT
+502 
-517 YTRDDYKFFGSF
+517 
-529 THKDRLTSFD
+529 
-539 KIKKVCENYDEFRH
+539 
-553 SEYFNEILD
+553 

-583 TVEGSPTYCLNGYVT
+583 TVDGSPTYCLNGYVT

>member
-79 DLRIAEEIGINDFRV
+79 DLRVAEEIGINDFRV

-220 GVHSD
+220 GVRSD

-239 VHDEGIKNS
+239 VHDEGVKNS
-248 YIVYIGGIPIETSPV
+248 YIIYIGGIPIETSPV

-284 GDRIV
+284 GDRVV
-289 QSLKEST
+289 QSLKYCH
-296 HDGLHDSSRFW
+296 HDG
-307 RLMGQ
+307 
-312 LYGDGG
+312 GG
-318 CINANSLISSGN
+318 NVEHWKHEAELIARTRKEFDDNLFTVSLVCWKAFIRELFRHIGYV
-330 TIFLCGALENLK
+330 IENGK
-342 FMDSESLFDEF
+342 TFMYF
-353 FSNYYLTIS
+353 FSD
-362 EPRKVGYK
+362 
-370 KQFMLRASLNNAFRL
+370 
-385 ELSKFVGKNS
+385 
-395 KTKVF
+395 TKAY
-400 PVELFSKDI
+400 S
-409 SCWKS
+409 
-414 FILGLYET
+414 
-422 DGCCGTNL
+422 
-430 GFTMS
+430 
-435 NKSFLLGVSRL
+435 VSRL
-446 LSAMGISSCLYEVK
+446 LSALGISTVFVNSKLFIKGSVSLQRFIDVVGIHTYNEVVHFVRL
-460 SSDSYHLAI
+460 SELDDEYIGDNELVAI
-469 SGNRSKNRFNDII
+469 CNKDFD
-482 SSCETKVSG
+482 EYVS
-491 VKYLDESKDSS
+491 
-502 KGFPTRDEFVAHRLT
+502 
-517 YTRDDYKFFGSF
+517 
-529 THKDRLTSFD
+529 
-539 KIKKVCENYDEFRH
+539 
-553 SEYFNEILD
+553 

>member
-79 DLRIAEEIGINDFRV
+79 DLRVAEEIGINDFRV

-239 VHDEGIKNS
+239 VHDEGVKNS
-248 YIVYIGGIPIETSPV
+248 YIIYIGGIPIETSPV
-263 HRFRVLTDNGLEWVE
+263 HRFRVLTDSGLEWVE

-284 GDRIV
+284 GDRVV
-289 QSLKEST
+289 QSLKKST
-296 HDGLHDSSRFW
+296 HDG
-307 RLMGQ
+307 
-312 LYGDGG
+312 Y
-318 CINANSLISSGN
+318 
-330 TIFLCGALENLK
+330 CG
-342 FMDSESLFDEF
+342 SESYWEGKAKLIARTRECFDDTLFTEDLNCWKAFISELFRHIGYVIKGGKTFMYF
-353 FSNYYLTIS
+353 FSD
-362 EPRKVGYK
+362 
-370 KQFMLRASLNNAFRL
+370 
-385 ELSKFVGKNS
+385 
-395 KTKVF
+395 TKAY
-400 PVELFSKDI
+400 S
-409 SCWKS
+409 
-414 FILGLYET
+414 
-422 DGCCGTNL
+422 
-430 GFTMS
+430 
-435 NKSFLLGVSRL
+435 VSRL
-446 LSAMGISSCLYEVK
+446 LSAMGISTVFVNSKLFIKGSVSLQRFIDVVGIHTYNEVVHFVRL
-460 SSDSYHLAI
+460 SELDDEYIGDNELVAI
-469 SGNRSKNRFNDII
+469 CNKDFD
-482 SSCETKVSG
+482 EY
-491 VKYLDESKDSS
+491 KY
-502 KGFPTRDEFVAHRLT
+502 
-517 YTRDDYKFFGSF
+517 
-529 THKDRLTSFD
+529 
-539 KIKKVCENYDEFRH
+539 
-553 SEYFNEILD
+553 

>member
-176 KIGGMSP
+176 KIGGMSL

-220 GVHSD
+220 GVHSG
-225 LMVQSEFGMRKLVA
+225 LMVQSEFGMRELVA
-239 VHDEGIKNS
+239 VHDEGVKNS
-248 YIVYIGGIPIETSPV
+248 YIIYIGGIPIETSPV
-263 HRFRVLTDNGLEWVE
+263 HRFRVLTGSGLEWVE

-284 GDRIV
+284 GDRVV
-289 QSLKEST
+289 QSLKYCH
-296 HDGLHDSSRFW
+296 HDG
-307 RLMGQ
+307 
-312 LYGDGG
+312 GG
-318 CINANSLISSGN
+318 NAEHWKQEAELIAR
-330 TIFLCGALENLK
+330 TQKEFDDNL
-342 FMDSESLFDEF
+342 FTESLVCWKAFIRELFRHIGYVIENGKTFMYF
-353 FSNYYLTIS
+353 FSD
-362 EPRKVGYK
+362 
-370 KQFMLRASLNNAFRL
+370 
-385 ELSKFVGKNS
+385 
-395 KTKVF
+395 TKAY
-400 PVELFSKDI
+400 S
-409 SCWKS
+409 
-414 FILGLYET
+414 
-422 DGCCGTNL
+422 
-430 GFTMS
+430 
-435 NKSFLLGVSRL
+435 VSQL
-446 LSAMGISSCLYEVK
+446 LSAMGISTVFVNSKLFIKGSVSLQRFIDVVGIHTYNEVVHFVRL
-460 SSDSYHLAI
+460 SELDDEYIGDNELVAI
-469 SGNRSKNRFNDII
+469 CNKDFD
-482 SSCETKVSG
+482 EY
-491 VKYLDESKDSS
+491 KY
-502 KGFPTRDEFVAHRLT
+502 
-517 YTRDDYKFFGSF
+517 
-529 THKDRLTSFD
+529 
-539 KIKKVCENYDEFRH
+539 
-553 SEYFNEILD
+553 

-649 FVSHAKMRWGTMTA
+649 FVSHVKMRWGTMTA

>member
-69 KMFSEYPVED
+69 KMFSEYPVEG
-79 DLRIAEEIGINDFRV
+79 DLRVAEEIGINDFRV

-225 LMVQSEFGMRKLVA
+225 LMVQSEYGMRKLVA
-239 VHDEGIKNS
+239 VHDEGVKNS
-248 YIVYIGGIPIETSPV
+248 YIIYIGGIPIETSPV
-263 HRFRVLTDNGLEWVE
+263 HRFRVLTDSGLEWVE

-284 GDRIV
+284 GDRVV
-289 QSLKEST
+289 QSLKYCH
-296 HDGLHDSSRFW
+296 HDG
-307 RLMGQ
+307 
-312 LYGDGG
+312 GG
-318 CINANSLISSGN
+318 NAEHWKHEAELIVR
-330 TIFLCGALENLK
+330 TRKEFDDNL
-342 FMDSESLFDEF
+342 FTESLVCWKAFIRELFRHIGYVIENGKTFMYF
-353 FSNYYLTIS
+353 FSD
-362 EPRKVGYK
+362 
-370 KQFMLRASLNNAFRL
+370 
-385 ELSKFVGKNS
+385 
-395 KTKVF
+395 TKAY
-400 PVELFSKDI
+400 S
-409 SCWKS
+409 
-414 FILGLYET
+414 
-422 DGCCGTNL
+422 
-430 GFTMS
+430 
-435 NKSFLLGVSRL
+435 VSRL
-446 LSAMGISSCLYEVK
+446 LSALGISTVFVNSKLFIKGSVSLQRFIDVVGIHTYNEVVHFVRL
-460 SSDSYHLAI
+460 SELDDEYIGDNELVAI
-469 SGNRSKNRFNDII
+469 CNKDFD
-482 SSCETKVSG
+482 EYVS
-491 VKYLDESKDSS
+491 
-502 KGFPTRDEFVAHRLT
+502 
-517 YTRDDYKFFGSF
+517 
-529 THKDRLTSFD
+529 
-539 KIKKVCENYDEFRH
+539 
-553 SEYFNEILD
+553 

-583 TVEGSPTYCLNGYVT
+583 TVDGSPTYCLNGYVT

-678 NDYIDDEGNTRK
+678 NDYIDDDGNTRK

-735 CKFSGQGVTYDANSQ
+735 CKFSGHGVTYDANSQ

-873 FGGDGLA
+873 FGVWMIHLISYRG
-880 SVESAFASMDDSF
+880 VEI
-893 DFL
+893 

>member
-239 VHDEGIKNS
+239 VHDEGVKNS
-248 YIVYIGGIPIETSPV
+248 YIIYIGGIPIETSPV
-263 HRFRVLTDNGLEWVE
+263 HRFRVLTDSGLEWVE

-284 GDRIV
+284 GDRVV
-289 QSLKEST
+289 QSLKKYT
-296 HDGLHDSSRFW
+296 HDG
-307 RLMGQ
+307 
-312 LYGDGG
+312 Y
-318 CINANSLISSGN
+318 
-330 TIFLCGALENLK
+330 CG
-342 FMDSESLFDEF
+342 SESYWEGKAKLIARTQECFDDTLFTEDLNCWKAF
-353 FSNYYLTIS
+353 IS
-362 EPRKVGYK
+362 ELFRHKGYVIKGGKTFMYFLNDK
-370 KQFMLRASLNNAFRL
+370 KAYS
-385 ELSKFVGKNS
+385 
-395 KTKVF
+395 
-400 PVELFSKDI
+400 
-409 SCWKS
+409 
-414 FILGLYET
+414 
-422 DGCCGTNL
+422 
-430 GFTMS
+430 
-435 NKSFLLGVSRL
+435 VSRL
-446 LSAMGISSCLYEVK
+446 LSAIGISTVFVNRKLFIKGSVSLQHFINVVGADTYSEVANNL
-460 SSDSYHLAI
+460 SLSEMHDEDLGNSEFIPI
-469 SGNRSKNRFNDII
+469 S
-482 SSCETKVSG
+482 
-491 VKYLDESKDSS
+491 
-502 KGFPTRDEFVAHRLT
+502 
-517 YTRDDYKFFGSF
+517 RDDIYEFFGS
-529 THKDRLTSFD
+529 
-539 KIKKVCENYDEFRH
+539 
-553 SEYFNEILD
+553 
-562 AELTWNTVTDIEQS
+562 ELTWNTVTDIEQS

>member
-239 VHDEGIKNS
+239 VHDEGVKNS
-248 YIVYIGGIPIETSPV
+248 YIIYIGGIPIETSPV

-289 QSLKEST
+289 QSLKKYT
-296 HDGLHDSSRFW
+296 HDGYRGNESYW
-307 RLMGQ
+307 VGK
-312 LYGDGG
+312 
-318 CINANSLISSGN
+318 AKLIAK
-330 TIFLCGALENLK
+330 TRECFDDTL
-342 FMDSESLFDEF
+342 FTESLNCWKAF
-353 FSNYYLTIS
+353 IS
-362 EPRKVGYK
+362 ELFRHIGYVIKGGKTFMYFLNDK
-370 KQFMLRASLNNAFRL
+370 KAYS
-385 ELSKFVGKNS
+385 
-395 KTKVF
+395 
-400 PVELFSKDI
+400 
-409 SCWKS
+409 
-414 FILGLYET
+414 
-422 DGCCGTNL
+422 
-430 GFTMS
+430 
-435 NKSFLLGVSRL
+435 VSRL
-446 LSAMGISSCLYEVK
+446 LSAIGISTVFVNSKLFIKGSVSLQHFINVVGLDTYSEVANNL
-460 SSDSYHLAI
+460 SLSEMHDEDL
-469 SGNRSKNRFNDII
+469 GNSEFIPI
-482 SSCETKVSG
+482 
-491 VKYLDESKDSS
+491 SKD
-502 KGFPTRDEFVAHRLT
+502 DIYE
-517 YTRDDYKFFGSF
+517 FFGS
-529 THKDRLTSFD
+529 
-539 KIKKVCENYDEFRH
+539 
-553 SEYFNEILD
+553 
-562 AELTWNTVTDIEQS
+562 ELTWNTVTDIEQS

-583 TVEGSPTYCLNGYVT
+583 TVDGSPTYCLNGYVT

>member
-79 DLRIAEEIGINDFRV
+79 DLRVAEEIGINDFRV

-205 YTNRGLLTMKEIYNI
+205 YTNRGLLTMKVIYNI
-220 GVHSD
+220 GVRSG

-239 VHDEGIKNS
+239 VHDEGVKNS
-248 YIVYIGGIPIETSPV
+248 YIIYIGGIPIETSPV

-284 GDRIV
+284 GDRVV
-289 QSLKEST
+289 QSLKYCH
-296 HDGLHDSSRFW
+296 HDG
-307 RLMGQ
+307 
-312 LYGDGG
+312 GG
-318 CINANSLISSGN
+318 NIEHWQHEAELIARTGKEFDDNLFTASLVCWKAFIRELFRHIGYV
-330 TIFLCGALENLK
+330 IENGK
-342 FMDSESLFDEF
+342 TFMYF
-353 FSNYYLTIS
+353 FSD
-362 EPRKVGYK
+362 
-370 KQFMLRASLNNAFRL
+370 
-385 ELSKFVGKNS
+385 
-395 KTKVF
+395 TKAY
-400 PVELFSKDI
+400 S
-409 SCWKS
+409 
-414 FILGLYET
+414 
-422 DGCCGTNL
+422 
-430 GFTMS
+430 
-435 NKSFLLGVSRL
+435 VSRL
-446 LSAMGISSCLYEVK
+446 LSSMGISTVFVNSKLFIKGSVSLQRFIDVVGIHTYNEVVHFVRL
-460 SSDSYHLAI
+460 SELDDEYIGDNELVAI
-469 SGNRSKNRFNDII
+469 CNKDF
-482 SSCETKVSG
+482 
-491 VKYLDESKDSS
+491 DE
-502 KGFPTRDEFVAHRLT
+502 
-517 YTRDDYKFFGSF
+517 YK
-529 THKDRLTSFD
+529 H
-539 KIKKVCENYDEFRH
+539 
-553 SEYFNEILD
+553 
-562 AELTWNTVTDIEQS
+562 AELTWNIVTDIEQS

-583 TVEGSPTYCLNGYVT
+583 TVDGSPTYCLNGYVT

>member
-1 MRNVIY
+1 MKRT
-7 SCLSK
+7 
-12 SDPYYVDYLR
+12 
-22 IFEEEADNYKKQFK
+22 E
-36 IDGVL
+36 
-41 SDVERKFMDFI
+41 
-52 IKSYEVS
+52 
-59 GETPSLDLFV
+59 
-69 KMFSEYPVED
+69 
-79 DLRIAEEIGINDFRV
+79 GIRFD
-94 YIFNLIDKRVNK
+94 
-106 YIANRLDELNAKVKS
+106 
-121 DGITDDI
+121 
-128 AQEFTKLTSLSN
+128 
-140 RNKAKDINIEIDS
+140 
-153 KQEYDNKKLRPVGL
+153 
-167 VTGIPEIDD
+167 TGIFTNISHDH
-176 KIGGMSP
+176 IGP
-183 GTVTTIAGFTS
+183 
-194 QYKCVSENERV
+194 
-205 YTNRGLLTMKEIYNI
+205 
-220 GVHSD
+220 
-225 LMVQSEFGMRKLVA
+225 
-239 VHDEGIKNS
+239 DEHK
-248 YIVYIGGIPIETSPV
+248 
-263 HRFRVLTDNGLEWVE
+263 D
-278 AQNLKC
+278 
-284 GDRIV
+284 
-289 QSLKEST
+289 
-296 HDGLHDSSRFW
+296 
-307 RLMGQ
+307 
-312 LYGDGG
+312 
-318 CINANSLISSGN
+318 
-330 TIFLCGALENLK
+330 
-342 FMDSESLFDEF
+342 FDE
-353 FSNYYLTIS
+353 Y
-362 EPRKVGYK
+362 
-370 KQFMLRASLNNAFRL
+370 
-385 ELSKFVGKNS
+385 
-395 KTKVF
+395 
-400 PVELFSKDI
+400 
-409 SCWKS
+409 
-414 FILGLYET
+414 
-422 DGCCGTNL
+422 
-430 GFTMS
+430 
-435 NKSFLLGVSRL
+435 VS
-446 LSAMGISSCLYEVK
+446 
-460 SSDSYHLAI
+460 
-469 SGNRSKNRFNDII
+469 
-482 SSCETKVSG
+482 
-491 VKYLDESKDSS
+491 
-502 KGFPTRDEFVAHRLT
+502 
-517 YTRDDYKFFGSF
+517 
-529 THKDRLTSFD
+529 
-539 KIKKVCENYDEFRH
+539 
-553 SEYFNEILD
+553 

>member
-79 DLRIAEEIGINDFRV
+79 DLRVAEEIGINDFRV

-225 LMVQSEFGMRKLVA
+225 LMVQSEYGMRKLVA
-239 VHDEGIKNS
+239 VHDEGVKNS
-248 YIVYIGGIPIETSPV
+248 YIIYIGGIPIETSPV
-263 HRFRVLTDNGLEWVE
+263 HRFRVLTDSGLEWVE

-284 GDRIV
+284 GDRVV
-289 QSLKEST
+289 QSLKYCH
-296 HDGLHDSSRFW
+296 HDG
-307 RLMGQ
+307 
-312 LYGDGG
+312 GG
-318 CINANSLISSGN
+318 NAEHWKHEAELIAR
-330 TIFLCGALENLK
+330 TRKEFDDNL
-342 FMDSESLFDEF
+342 FTESLVCWKAFIRELFRHIGYVIENGKTFMYF
-353 FSNYYLTIS
+353 FSD
-362 EPRKVGYK
+362 
-370 KQFMLRASLNNAFRL
+370 
-385 ELSKFVGKNS
+385 
-395 KTKVF
+395 TKAY
-400 PVELFSKDI
+400 S
-409 SCWKS
+409 
-414 FILGLYET
+414 
-422 DGCCGTNL
+422 
-430 GFTMS
+430 
-435 NKSFLLGVSRL
+435 VSRL
-446 LSAMGISSCLYEVK
+446 LSALGISTVFVNSKLFIKGSVSLQRFIDVVGIHTYNEVVHFVRL
-460 SSDSYHLAI
+460 SELDDEYIGDNELVAI
-469 SGNRSKNRFNDII
+469 CNKDFD
-482 SSCETKVSG
+482 EYVS
-491 VKYLDESKDSS
+491 
-502 KGFPTRDEFVAHRLT
+502 
-517 YTRDDYKFFGSF
+517 
-529 THKDRLTSFD
+529 
-539 KIKKVCENYDEFRH
+539 
-553 SEYFNEILD
+553 